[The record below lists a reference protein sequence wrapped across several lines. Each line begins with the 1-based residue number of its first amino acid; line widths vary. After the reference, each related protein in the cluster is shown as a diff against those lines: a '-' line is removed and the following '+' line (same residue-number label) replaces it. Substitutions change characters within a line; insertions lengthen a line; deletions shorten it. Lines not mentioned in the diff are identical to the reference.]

1 MRRLSPTLQSLL
13 LLASLGA
20 TTAACNLVLGI
31 GDPALDT
38 TTSTTG
44 AGGSAT
50 TATTGDTTTSA
61 SATTSTTG
69 VGGSGGAL
77 PPCALTKP
85 VCTAVKSDCVALVD
99 NSTLDE
105 FALRIAQISFFK
117 PDAFTGVLEK
127 SAFLTSV
134 TMNLKDCNLK
144 GSGTFSWLVALD
156 LPKGEFTLGA
166 SKPPAD
172 PHDGYSFVNETVMQ
186 NGAPYQ
192 ITPTKGTI
200 SLAPDGTINPQVIDS
215 ILLPAYLDAAATQL
229 LLVPLHKAR
238 LYDTKLSP
246 DHNCVGSYNAFG
258 LKPENGCLPNVPQN
272 IYSFVDGGRFD
283 GYILLEEADQ
293 IIIEPFGLNRSL
305 CVLLSNN
312 ASVFGDGASPAKCKR
327 DQNGKIKFG
336 GDWCSATNAGA
347 DASCYDAAQFD
358 VGFAASGVKL
368 NP

>member
-1 MRRLSPTLQSLL
+1 MSRAASATTGLL
-13 LLASLGA
+13 LLAALGA
-20 TTAACNLVLGI
+20 SAAACNLVLGI
-31 GDPALDT
+31 GDPVLDT
-38 TTSTTG
+38 GTGG
-44 AGGSAT
+44 AGGS
-50 TATTGDTTTSA
+50 TGSTTTSA
-61 SATTSTTG
+61 STTSTTTTTTTTTG
-69 VGGSGGAL
+69 TGGSGGAL

-99 NSTLDE
+99 NSTLDD

-144 GSGTFSWLVALD
+144 GSGTFSWLVELD
-156 LPKGEFTLGA
+156 LPKGQFTLGA
-166 SKPPAD
+166 AKPPAD
-172 PHDGYSFVNETVMQ
+172 PHDGYSFVDETVMQ
-186 NGAPYQ
+186 NGMPYQ

-200 SLAPDGTINPQVIDS
+200 SVAADGTINPEVIDS
-215 ILLPAYLDAAATQL
+215 IILPAYLDAAATQL

-238 LYDTKLSP
+238 LYDTKLSS

-258 LKPENGCLPNVPQN
+258 LKPENGCLPNIPQN
-272 IYSFVDGGRFD
+272 IYSFIDGGRFD

-312 ASVFGDGASPAKCKR
+312 ASVFGDGGSPAKCKR
-327 DQNGKIKFG
+327 DGNGKIKFG
-336 GDWCSATNAGA
+336 GDWCAATNGGA
-347 DASCYDAAQFD
+347 DASCYDAVQFD
-358 VGFAASGVKL
+358 VGFAASAVKL